1 MRLWLRNFAG
11 FGALHM
17 LLLAGY
23 VLVLGPRHAAAA
35 DINITLDEAKLL
47 KLPDRVAT
55 IVIGNP
61 IIADAS
67 VQPGGVLVISGK
79 GYGVTN
85 LLVLDRT
92 GTLLMEK
99 TVEVRGPEKSVVVL
113 YRGIERETYSCTPL
127 CERRITLGDTNT
139 YFDGLIGQV
148 DSRTGLAQGG
158 QSAAPAEKK

>member
-11 FGALHM
+11 FGTIQM

-23 VLVLGPRHAAAA
+23 VLVLGTRQATAA

-67 VQPGGVLVISGK
+67 VQPGGVLVITGK

-92 GTLLMEK
+92 GSLLMEK

-113 YRGIERETYSCTPL
+113 YRGIDRETYSCTPL
-127 CERRITLGDTNT
+127 CERRITLGDANT
-139 YFDGLIGQV
+139 YFEGLIGQI
-148 DSRTGLAQGG
+148 DSRTGLAQGS
-158 QSAAPAEKK
+158 QSAPAEKK